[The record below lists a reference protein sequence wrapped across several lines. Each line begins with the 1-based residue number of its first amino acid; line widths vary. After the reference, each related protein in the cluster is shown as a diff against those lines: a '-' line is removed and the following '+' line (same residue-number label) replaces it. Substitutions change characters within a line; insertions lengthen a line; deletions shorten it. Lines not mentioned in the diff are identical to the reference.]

1 MSFLAEAWGPWACIA
16 VAATL
21 AAGLWALSARSRGIA
36 RLAGR
41 AGALLAG
48 TAAGAM
54 IIGAGAMALRAGE
67 MERQRP
73 AAGVLVDVGGARAFV
88 TCDGEKRGPT
98 LVLISGGYGAGG
110 FMAPLRTALGANV
123 RACLVDRPGTG
134 FADAAPQDRSVST
147 IVREIRMAVRGA
159 GEAGPLVLIGHSM
172 GGLYAANFAQ
182 AFPDDVAGLVV
193 LDPTPPQWFEEQR
206 SLYLC
211 APRSDVLVAATA
223 FGLGLVPALNPMHGP
238 GAQTQAAAIGP
249 AWSMLV
255 DQESRPLTLAAG
267 ARAGQAACQRRFDLV
282 SQAGAL
288 GSVPILAIVQTETDP
303 PTPPL
308 GLTPREV
315 GNWRALRG
323 EWPTAYTRLSDTA
336 KLLRAEPGAGHL
348 FPIERAQWTATAIAP
363 FLASLPAPAPPGAPA
378 P

>member
-67 MERQRP
+67 MARQRP

-110 FMAPLRTALGANV
+110 FMAPLRTALGPNV
-123 RACLVDRPGTG
+123 RACLVDRAGTG

-193 LDPTPPQWFEEQR
+193 LDPTPPQWFEEQQ
-206 SLYLC
+206 SLYGC
-211 APRSDVLVAATA
+211 APRSDILIAATA

-249 AWSMLV
+249 AWSVLV
-255 DQESRPLTLAAG
+255 DQESRPMTLAAG
-267 ARAGQAACQRRFDLV
+267 ARAGQAACERRFDLV

-303 PTPPL
+303 PPPPP
-308 GLTPREV
+308 GLTQRERA
-315 GNWRALRG
+315 NWRALRG

-363 FLASLPAPAPPGAPA
+363 FLASLSALAAPGAPT